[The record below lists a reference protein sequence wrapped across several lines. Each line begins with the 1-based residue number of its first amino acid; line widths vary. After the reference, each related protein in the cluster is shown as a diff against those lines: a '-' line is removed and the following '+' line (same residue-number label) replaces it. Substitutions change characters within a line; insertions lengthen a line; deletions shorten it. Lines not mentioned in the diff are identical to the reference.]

1 MARWKCVPSAQ
12 LKAVNTDRL
21 VVKSQHHM
29 SAQLACLSRKH
40 MLQLSLG
47 SRARALS
54 WRRPSRQPVLPP
66 SLATDLFDRVSA
78 LIFSRY
84 SLSD

>member
-1 MARWKCVPSAQ
+1 MARCKCVPSAQ

-21 VVKSQHHM
+21 IVKSQHHM

-54 WRRPSRQPVLPP
+54 WPFASSFAAAGPASELGHRPVRP
-66 SLATDLFDRVSA
+66 R
-78 LIFSRY
+78 
-84 SLSD
+84 